1 MFEQL
6 KEFVVT
12 LRGEVD
18 KPSTDGL
25 VKTVDDLSGKVMA
38 FATAAAGALAAGALA
53 TAIRSTADRFNDLG
67 DVIERTGSGSVTEL
81 DRLGYVAQLS
91 GLGCGH
97 GRYEL

>member
-38 FATAAAGALAAGALA
+38 FATAAA
-53 TAIRSTADRFNDLG
+53 RCSRCRRF
-67 DVIERTGSGSVTEL
+67 
-81 DRLGYVAQLS
+81 
-91 GLGCGH
+91 GH
-97 GRYEL
+97 CHPQHSRPL

>member
-38 FATAAAGALAAGALA
+38 FATAAAVLSLQALWPLPSAAQQTAL
-53 TAIRSTADRFNDLG
+53 TTW
-67 DVIERTGSGSVTEL
+67 EM
-81 DRLGYVAQLS
+81 
-91 GLGCGH
+91 
-97 GRYEL
+97 